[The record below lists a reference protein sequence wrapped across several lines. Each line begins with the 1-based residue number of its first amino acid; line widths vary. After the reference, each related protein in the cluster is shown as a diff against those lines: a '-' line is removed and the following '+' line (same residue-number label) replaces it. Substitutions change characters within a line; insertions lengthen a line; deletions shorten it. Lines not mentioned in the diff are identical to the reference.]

1 MYLEKHIPNRQ
12 KGEKIVLFLRRHIII
27 LISRWLLY
35 VLLAFL
41 PLGFY
46 FIIIYNFATFF
57 NHPAGYAFLLLL
69 ASVFYLFIL
78 LYFFNSFIDYYL
90 DVWIV
95 TNKRIINIE
104 QKGLFHREIAEH
116 NLDKIQDVTGSQ
128 KGIFSTFFSFGDVHI
143 QTAGEVQRFI
153 FRQVDNPFDIAR
165 TINNLL
171 QEHES
176 DFKNQLFKKFKE
188 IQSEPPKTD
197 KK

>member
-41 PLGFY
+41 PIGFY
-46 FIIIYNFATFF
+46 FIVIYNFEAFF

-116 NLDKIQDVTGSQ
+116 NLDKIQDVTGLQ
-128 KGIFSTFFSFGDVHI
+128 KGIFSTFFSFGDV
-143 QTAGEVQRFI
+143 
-153 FRQVDNPFDIAR
+153 
-165 TINNLL
+165 
-171 QEHES
+171 
-176 DFKNQLFKKFKE
+176 
-188 IQSEPPKTD
+188 
-197 KK
+197 